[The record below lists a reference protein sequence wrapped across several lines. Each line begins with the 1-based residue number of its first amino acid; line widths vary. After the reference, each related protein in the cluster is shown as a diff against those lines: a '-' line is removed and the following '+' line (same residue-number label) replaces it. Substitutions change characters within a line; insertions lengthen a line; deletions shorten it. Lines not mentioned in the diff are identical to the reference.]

1 ATTPMPP
8 PPPGPPPAP
17 SRGYDIGLFYDDL
30 DPYGSWFELA
40 PYGYVWAPASVGRDW
55 RPYTVGRWVY
65 SDYGWTWVSDEDF
78 GWAVF
83 HYGRWVRDHRH
94 GWVWIPGTQ
103 WGPAWV
109 AWRNGGGYSGWAPL
123 PPEARWRVGV
133 GLDLGGVDLDVV
145 ISSDAWCFVPDPYI
159 FEPRVIVRV
168 EPVVR
173 NVTVVKITRNVTHYT
188 VVEKR
193 VVNQG
198 IDIDRVQKVVKQP
211 VPRARVVAAD
221 NPVPPGRKYDA
232 GRKEVRVYRPDVEDR
247 RPDRTP
253 RVSAPPAEPG
263 APRQTGPRPDSPA
276 PTGPPPPHA
285 NAPQPGAPH
294 STSVEHRHAMERQR
308 LDQRQQA
315 ERKN

>member
-1 ATTPMPP
+1 M
-8 PPPGPPPAP
+8 
-17 SRGYDIGLFYDDL
+17 
-30 DPYGSWFELA
+30 
-40 PYGYVWAPASVGRDW
+40 
-55 RPYTVGRWVY
+55 
-65 SDYGWTWVSDEDF
+65 
-78 GWAVF
+78 
-83 HYGRWVRDHRH
+83 
-94 GWVWIPGTQ
+94 
-103 WGPAWV
+103 
-109 AWRNGGGYSGWAPL
+109 
-123 PPEARWRVGV
+123 GV

-173 NVTVVKITRNVTHYT
+173 NVTVVKVTRNVTHYT

-232 GRKEVRVYRPDVEDR
+232 GRNEVRVYRPDVEDR

-315 ERKN
+315 ERKNLEERQAAEQKNPPKDVSKEALAKRQADERQHLEQRQQRERKDAEERRAREKKNPPPEEGEQGSEGNTQHR